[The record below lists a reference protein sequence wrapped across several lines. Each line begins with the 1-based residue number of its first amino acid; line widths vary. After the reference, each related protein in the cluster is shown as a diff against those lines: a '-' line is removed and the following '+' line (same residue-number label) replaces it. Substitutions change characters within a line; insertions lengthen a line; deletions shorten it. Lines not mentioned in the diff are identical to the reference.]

1 MKTIFRAPLAA
12 LAIAALSL
20 PAQAD
25 EIEDSLQM
33 ALEAYQAGDIN
44 AAKEEIDYAAQLI
57 AQMKAAG
64 LSGFLPEALPGWTRA
79 EADQGGGAAMMGFGG
94 GMMASATY
102 SRGGDMIEIQ
112 LMADNQMVTSMAMM
126 FGNAAM
132 MGSLGQVKRIKR
144 QKVVIT
150 NQGELQAMIDGRIL
164 VQISGQSPVE
174 DKEAYFATLDLN
186 GLKDF

>member
-79 EADQGGGAAMMGFGG
+79 EADQGGGAMMGFGG

-112 LMADNQMVTSMAMM
+112 LMADNQMV
-126 FGNAAM
+126 
-132 MGSLGQVKRIKR
+132 
-144 QKVVIT
+144 
-150 NQGELQAMIDGRIL
+150 
-164 VQISGQSPVE
+164 
-174 DKEAYFATLDLN
+174 
-186 GLKDF
+186 